1 MLTDVK
7 CTAGQRCCFLSSKIV
22 LFSNK
27 TENKIILLENGDY
40 GATWINE
47 NLNKK
52 FTDNCELNNKIIFMF
67 KITLNP
73 LKWIE

>member
-1 MLTDVK
+1 ML
-7 CTAGQRCCFLSSKIV
+7 
-22 LFSNK
+22 LFKFENCIIFIK
-27 TENKIILLENGDY
+27 TENKIILLDNGDY